1 MALSVSLFIARRYT
15 RSQRT
20 PGSISFITMV
30 SALGLVLG
38 VAILVIVVSV
48 MNGFDRELRER
59 ILGLLPQ
66 AVIRSPGGL
75 EDWEAVAAIAERH
88 ASVIAAAP
96 FIQGPAL
103 IVSGGE
109 VRGVSVWGI
118 LPLPESRVSIL
129 GEFMVEGNLDSL
141 VAGKFNVSLG
151 ATLARDL
158 GVGPGDFIT
167 LVMPQATITLAGLFP
182 RQKRLRVAAVFRTG
196 AEADS
201 QQIFVHLQDAQR
213 LFRLATAVHGV
224 KLKLMDL
231 FQARPVLLELLEQ
244 LDDPRLRGSDWMR
257 THGNLYGAIQ
267 LQKLTLGILLTL
279 LVAVAAF
286 NVISSLVMLVTEK
299 QSEIAIIRTMGG
311 TPRTVMGVFAL
322 QGMFIGTVGVVLGLA
337 LGVGMTLVLSDLY
350 GWFERLTGVALL
362 DQYFVHY
369 LPTQIRWLDMGV
381 ITAVALLTSALATLY
396 PAFRASRVRP
406 AEVLRYE

>member
-1 MALSVSLFIARRYT
+1 MAPNVSLFIARRYT

-59 ILGLLPQ
+59 ILGLLPH

-75 EDWEAVAAIAERH
+75 EDWQPVAAIAESH
-88 ASVIAAAP
+88 GSVIAAAP

-103 IVSGGE
+103 VVSGGE
-109 VRGVSVWGI
+109 VRGISVWGI

-129 GEFMVEGNLDSL
+129 GEFMVEGNLETL
-141 VAGKFNVSLG
+141 VAGKFNVALG

-158 GVGPGDFIT
+158 GVGPGDFVT

-213 LFRLATAVHGV
+213 LFRLGAAVHGV
-224 KLKLMDL
+224 KLKLTDL
-231 FQARPVLLELLEQ
+231 FQARFVLLELLER

-286 NVISSLVMLVTEK
+286 NVVSSLVMLVTKK

-322 QGMFIGTVGVVLGLA
+322 QGMFIGTVGVVLGLV
-337 LGVGMTLVLSDLY
+337 LGVGLTLVLSDLY

-369 LPTQIRWLDMGV
+369 LPTQIRWLDIGV
-381 ITAVALLTSALATLY
+381 ITAVALLTSALSTLY

>member
-1 MALSVSLFIARRYT
+1 MEAY
-15 RSQRT
+15 
-20 PGSISFITMV
+20 
-30 SALGLVLG
+30 LG
-38 VAILVIVVSV
+38 
-48 MNGFDRELRER
+48 
-59 ILGLLPQ
+59 
-66 AVIRSPGGL
+66 
-75 EDWEAVAAIAERH
+75 
-88 ASVIAAAP
+88 
-96 FIQGPAL
+96 
-103 IVSGGE
+103 
-109 VRGVSVWGI
+109 
-118 LPLPESRVSIL
+118 
-129 GEFMVEGNLDSL
+129 
-141 VAGKFNVSLG
+141 
-151 ATLARDL
+151 
-158 GVGPGDFIT
+158 
-167 LVMPQATITLAGLFP
+167 
-182 RQKRLRVAAVFRTG
+182 
-196 AEADS
+196 
-201 QQIFVHLQDAQR
+201 
-213 LFRLATAVHGV
+213 TAVHGV

-231 FQARPVLLELLEQ
+231 FQARPVLLELLEH

-322 QGMFIGTVGVVLGLA
+322 QGMFIGTVGVVLGLG